1 MKKILIFL
9 LCLVMAVAM
18 FSLSIAAE
26 EELVPEEEVTETEE
40 QGTPAE
46 EVHEVPPTEEANT
59 DIVDNTPAEV
69 EPNIFNRTL
78 DFAVE
83 HQSEI
88 LQWIITV
95 VLGIITYYFKKKFT
109 GTDRLVKKLVDGF
122 NGMVDAENAKASDS
136 EESRKIVQSLAP
148 LATVVDELKKQ
159 MPEVLENIKAEIPK
173 IISEEIGKILAKS
186 DKAEFDNAKI
196 LDILQIAFTNSDLP
210 KLYKEQIMKVYLAE
224 VKSNDD
230 K

>member
-26 EELVPEEEVTETEE
+26 EELVPEEEATETEE
-40 QGTPAE
+40 RGTPAE
-46 EVHEVPPTEEANT
+46 EVPEVPPTEEANT
-59 DIVDNTPAEV
+59 DIVDNTPAEA

-78 DFAVE
+78 DFVVE

-88 LQWIITV
+88 LSWIITG
-95 VLGIITYYFKKKFT
+95 VLGIVTYYFKRKFN
-109 GTDRLVKKLVDGF
+109 GTDRLIKKLVDGF
-122 NGMVDAENAKASDS
+122 NDIADAENAKAEYDKGTR
-136 EESRKIVQSLAP
+136 ELLQGLAP
-148 LATVVDELKKQ
+148 LASVIDEIKKT

-196 LDILQIAFTNSDLP
+196 LDMLQIAFTNSDLP
-210 KLYKEQIMKVYLAE
+210 KLYKDEIMKVYLAE
-224 VKSNDD
+224 VKSNDNE
-230 K
+230 